1 MTPCEQLSINGV
13 QEAAGSNPVTRTKRR
28 RVSKDTLRLLVF
40 ERFVHQRPLA
50 IQSWPLRGRDGVHR
64 RNGRWFKSSHS
75 DHQTGHPFWDGPFDL
90 FWYCDKLAASCRQ
103 IKTQR
108 SGFDLERKKEPA
120 DVQFS
125 RLFRKPRKRN
135 GAGFF

>member
-1 MTPCEQLSINGV
+1 MRVVADDAEVQLHHHTEAVVLPPQLQQQRRLELLLLVLSRDLAREALLENGFD
-13 QEAAGSNPVTRTKRR
+13 SLCRRR
-28 RVSKDTLRLLVF
+28 RVRHALQAVVGDAAA
-40 ERFVHQRPLA
+40 A
-50 IQSWPLRGRDGVHR
+50 IE
-64 RNGRWFKSSHS
+64 
-75 DHQTGHPFWDGPFDL
+75 DGPFDL
-90 FWYCDKLAASCRQ
+90 FWYCVKLAASCRQ

-125 RLFRKPRKRN
+125 RLFRKPRKWN